1 MTKVR
6 KPQTMKTHFCAP
18 FSLTMLA
25 MLIASSET
33 SQRHDTYVHCAQ
45 HGQGRFLSHS
55 AQRTHE
61 HQNIYRRV
69 HSAPRPTASNC
80 RAQATGP
87 PPPPNYTSGGGGGE
101 GRSTLRGSTHP
112 RPQLSSARRWSRRPR
127 RAGTRGSRSAARG
140 RPRRRGWCRGRRAR
154 SSAPARGCR
163 GRSRRRTGRT
173 RPPRG
178 RRRREGLGPRGP
190 TIFWSR
196 MKPGLSPCR
205 PSLDFPL

>member
-80 RAQATGP
+80 RAQATG
-87 PPPPNYTSGGGGGE
+87 
-101 GRSTLRGSTHP
+101 GRRLEE
-112 RPQLSSARRWSRRPR
+112 
-127 RAGTRGSRSAARG
+127 ARG
-140 RPRRRGWCRGRRAR
+140 RERPAGKRTEDGWLHAI
-154 SSAPARGCR
+154 PAY
-163 GRSRRRTGRT
+163 
-173 RPPRG
+173 
-178 RRRREGLGPRGP
+178 
-190 TIFWSR
+190 
-196 MKPGLSPCR
+196 
-205 PSLDFPL
+205 

>member
-61 HQNIYRRV
+61 HQNIYRRSEEVGRSMKAPKRRVGPGNLKLPTSDGRRVGRV

-80 RAQATGP
+80 RAQATG
-87 PPPPNYTSGGGGGE
+87 
-101 GRSTLRGSTHP
+101 GRRLEE
-112 RPQLSSARRWSRRPR
+112 
-127 RAGTRGSRSAARG
+127 ARG
-140 RPRRRGWCRGRRAR
+140 RERPAGKRTEDGWLHAI
-154 SSAPARGCR
+154 PAY
-163 GRSRRRTGRT
+163 
-173 RPPRG
+173 
-178 RRRREGLGPRGP
+178 
-190 TIFWSR
+190 
-196 MKPGLSPCR
+196 
-205 PSLDFPL
+205 